1 MPDATAATASGQT
14 PLGPLALGA
23 LEMQAP
29 RCDADAP
36 APQRAFCE
44 AASRAVRRVFEDDS
58 DDGATLLS
66 LLNALEVEPDIA
78 ALMGPW
84 HSILSNALARA
95 RWLAALGKPLR
106 LLRHAM
112 ADAYLD
118 PQLGLYRGVDSQAC
132 RAAFADIAQQGS
144 GWQDLVVTLEP
155 LGTYPLSTFRRFCFE
170 GRTLA
175 EPPP

>member
-1 MPDATAATASGQT
+1 
-14 PLGPLALGA
+14 
-23 LEMQAP
+23 MQAP
-29 RCDADAP
+29 RCRQDAP
-36 APQRAFCE
+36 AAHVAFCE

-66 LLNALEVEPDIA
+66 LLNALEVDPNVA
-78 ALMGPW
+78 PLMGPW
-84 HSILSNALARA
+84 HSTLSNALARA
-95 RWLAALGKPLR
+95 RWLGALGKPLR
-106 LLRHAM
+106 QLRRAV

-132 RAAFADIAQQGS
+132 RAAFADIAQTG
-144 GWQDLVVTLEP
+144 GNWQDLVITLEP
-155 LGTYPLSTFRRFCFE
+155 LGTYPLSTFRRFCLE